1 MSGRNHRN
9 RHIELFKRFCYP
21 PYFPLPSLFDFSLA
35 SEMAPYRQ
43 FRHVVHHGYGFQLD
57 WERMAEGID
66 KVDQV
71 CRRFKAKLED
81 YLNAL

>member
-1 MSGRNHRN
+1 
-9 RHIELFKRFCYP
+9 
-21 PYFPLPSLFDFSLA
+21 LA
-35 SEMAPYRQ
+35 SDLAPYRK

-71 CRRFKAKLED
+71 YRRFKTKLED
-81 YLNAL
+81 YLNSL